1 MALVIEF
8 DRSITR
14 EAPIEMGPFETVE
27 LRHRRISADGRRIAL
42 RKTSGIWAIGN
53 GFLELHIRPEHAEVG
68 LTLVFADPWR
78 DGEVRVAA
86 QGMRLVGDRLW
97 IADSTDWIA
106 TDQDDDRCWVMETS
120 GDAFD
125 RLLAA

>member
-14 EAPIEMGPFETVE
+14 EAVIEMGPFETVE
-27 LRHRRISADGRRIAL
+27 LRHRRISADGRRIAV
-42 RKTSGIWAIGN
+42 RKASGIWAVGN
-53 GFLELHIRPEHAEVG
+53 GFLEVHIRSEHVEIG
-68 LTLVFADPWR
+68 LSLLFADPWR
-78 DGEVRVAA
+78 DGEVRV
-86 QGMRLVGDRLW
+86 GVHGVRLVGDRLW
-97 IADSTDWIA
+97 ADHADWIA
-106 TDQDDDRCWVMETS
+106 TDQDDDRSWVLETS